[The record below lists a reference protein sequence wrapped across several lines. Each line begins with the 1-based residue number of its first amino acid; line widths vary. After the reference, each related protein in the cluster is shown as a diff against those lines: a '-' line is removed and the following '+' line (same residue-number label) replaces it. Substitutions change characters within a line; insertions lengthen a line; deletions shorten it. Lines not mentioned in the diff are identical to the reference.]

1 MHSLHLFCLMNKNN
15 VENQPE
21 MSDAELLA
29 DRVASKIVNVP
40 NIIYAVGV
48 ANIGCLLFGYEV
60 GAGNM
65 TILYRTS
72 LLISYDYF

>member
-1 MHSLHLFCLMNKNN
+1 MVLLMNKYN
-15 VENQPE
+15 VENQPK

-48 ANIGCLLFGYEV
+48 ANLGSVPALTFSPLSETC
-60 GAGNM
+60 
-65 TILYRTS
+65 
-72 LLISYDYF
+72 